1 MQTNKNITVDN
12 YQKLAEKGSVII
24 NYHYGNLYDADG
36 NVVQYIDGGH
46 SMTVTGVTE
55 DGRYIVSSWGGKYY
69 IDPNEMLNRD
79 TSYDFVYYK
88 YK

>member
-1 MQTNKNITVDN
+1 
-12 YQKLAEKGSVII
+12 
-24 NYHYGNLYDADG
+24 
-36 NVVQYIDGGH
+36 
-46 SMTVTGVTE
+46 MTVTGVTE

-69 IDPNEMLNRD
+69 IDPDEMVNSA